1 MKNWLLYLFLVF
13 IILIVLFNNNK
24 ETFVPQIN
32 TNINK
37 TRRRI
42 NFYKN
47 SVANYVNN
55 IKRNIRKMFYKN

>member
-42 NFYKN
+42 NFYKD
-47 SVANYVNN
+47 SVTNYVNDF
-55 IKRNIRKMFYKN
+55 KRNIKKMFYL

>member
-1 MKNWLLYLFLVF
+1 MEKWLLYLFLVS

-37 TRRRI
+37 TRRKI
-42 NFYKN
+42 NFYKD
-47 SVANYVNN
+47 SVTNYVNDF
-55 IKRNIRKMFYKN
+55 KRNIKKMFYL